1 MMQGTYWLPDDAD
14 WKLKIRA
21 AERTEALC
29 WHDVVGLANARLDFL
44 QTERLAT
51 LIARKFS
58 TPPEQAVGVPVR
70 LAVLGSSTTTHL
82 LAGIRVAAARR
93 GLWLDLF
100 EGGYGQ
106 YVQPLLGR
114 DAQLEAFAP
123 SVLLLVL
130 DARHLSADVPMTASA
145 EEVDERI
152 ADKLATLQSC
162 WAAAQS
168 RLGATVIQQM
178 PLPVLPDL
186 MGSQEER
193 MPGAPAAVL
202 NRMTQALKACA
213 APAGVHLIAVDR
225 VAAREGMRRWHDP
238 ALWHRAKQEVS
249 PLAAPLYGDLVARLL
264 AALQGRSAKC
274 LVLDLDNTLWGG
286 VVGDDG
292 VNGIVLGQGSAAG
305 EAFADVQRH
314 ARALAARGVILAV
327 CSKNDEENALAAFDR
342 HPEMLLRRGDIAAF
356 VANWDDKATNLRRI
370 ADMLNIG
377 LDALVFVDDNPFERN
392 LVRGELPQV
401 MVPELPDDDPAAIPQ
416 TLSDAGYFEAL
427 AITRDDVN
435 RNAFYAADVK
445 RQRFQREAT
454 DLSAYLRDLNMRLAW
469 KPYDSIDLPR
479 VTQLLN
485 KTNQFNLVTRRL
497 APADVQAIVEDEASF
512 GLQFRL
518 EDRFGANGVIA
529 VVNGHVDA
537 VGDGW
542 IDDWVMSCRVF
553 GRGVERATLGVVVE
567 QLRQRGA
574 RRLIGRYVDSGR
586 NAMTRSLLDDLGFRA
601 VPDLSGGWLGLEL
614 DAVPRQDHW
623 LSVVEDDD
631 VA

>member
-1 MMQGTYWLPDDAD
+1 MQGTYWLPDDAD
-14 WKLKIRA
+14 WKLRIRA
-21 AERTEALC
+21 AERADDLA
-29 WHDVVGLANARLDFL
+29 WHEVVALANVRLDFL
-44 QTERLAT
+44 QTERLAA
-51 LIARKFS
+51 LIARKFPTS
-58 TPPEQAVGVPVR
+58 PAQAVGAPVR

-106 YVQPLLGR
+106 YVQPLLGG
-114 DAQLEAFAP
+114 DARLEAFAP
-123 SVLLLVL
+123 SAVLLAL
-130 DARHLSADVPMTASA
+130 DARHLSADVPVTADTA
-145 EEVDERI
+145 EVGERI
-152 ADKLATLQSC
+152 AAKLATLRSC

-168 RLGATVIQQM
+168 RLGAAAIQQM

-186 MGSQEER
+186 VGSQEQR
-193 MPGAPAAVL
+193 MPSAPATVL
-202 NRMTQALKACA
+202 DRMTQAIKAGA
-213 APAGVHLIAVDR
+213 ETAGVHLLAVDR
-225 VAAREGMRRWHDP
+225 VAAREGMRQWHDP
-238 ALWHRAKQEVS
+238 VLWHRAKQEVT

-292 VNGIVLGQGSAAG
+292 VEGIVLGQGSAAG

-370 ADMLNIG
+370 ADTLNIG

-401 MVPELPDDDPAAIPQ
+401 MVPELPDDDPAAIPR
-416 TLSDAGYFEAL
+416 TLSDAGYFEAV
-427 AITRDDVN
+427 AITRDDAN
-435 RNAFYAADVK
+435 RNAFYAADAE
-445 RQRFQREAT
+445 RQRFQRETT
-454 DLSAYLRDLNMRLAW
+454 DLSSYLRDLNMRLAW
-469 KPYDSIDLPR
+469 KAYGDVDLPR
-479 VTQLLN
+479 VVQLLN

-497 APADVQAIVEDEASF
+497 ASTDVQAIVENEASF

-518 EDRFGANGVIA
+518 EDRFGDNGVIA

-537 VGDGW
+537 AGDGW

-553 GRGVERATLGVVVE
+553 GRGVERATLEVVVE
-567 QLRQRGA
+567 QLRRRGA
-574 RRLIGRYVDSGR
+574 RRLIGRHVDSGR

-601 VPDLSGGWLGLEL
+601 APDLSGGWQALEL
-614 DAVPRQDHW
+614 AAVPRQDHR
-623 LSVVEDDD
+623 LLVAEDED